1 MISFI
6 AIVFSVFELWAN
18 SFAKIPGIERNA
30 IFLLFVMV
38 LSFLSYPF
46 LKRGKKGRIDLVTS
60 IILAVLGV
68 AVCLYVVFF
77 QSDLHLNRGSIPKQ
91 YEYILAAIAVILV
104 LEATRR
110 SIGLIIPVIGVL
122 FILYAVLGRYL
133 PGNLAHRGIPLTRV
147 LYRMYF
153 TYEGLFGTPIT
164 VASTYIFL
172 FILFGSFLNA
182 CGVGKFFSELAMS
195 MAGKRR
201 GGPAHVAVISSG
213 IMGTINGSAAANVAT
228 TGTITIPLMKEIG
241 FTPHMAGAIEAAAS
255 TGGMIMPP
263 IMGAAAFL
271 MASFLEVPYI
281 TIIKAAIVPA
291 ILYYLAIFFVVI
303 WESNKLQLA
312 IPDKKQQEEI
322 IPLGRLLLTKGQLL
336 LPIVVI
342 TALLVLGFTPLFSG
356 FLGIVTTI
364 LVSFFRKDTRLT
376 LKSLMEAL
384 DSAGRS
390 IIQIGTACAAAGIIV
405 GIANLT
411 GVGASIALNII
422 KLSGGNLFLALVF
435 IMAVTLIMS
444 MGLPATALYIIV
456 AVISAP
462 ALVQMG
468 VTPLAAHFFVFWFGV
483 MSNITPPVCLASYTA
498 AGIARSD
505 PNKTAWYGLKL
516 ASTGFI
522 IPFIFAYNPI
532 LLMEA
537 MNPFRLV
544 LAIITA
550 TIGVFSLS
558 ISIANFYKRK
568 LMVWERI
575 LFFANALLLIRPGII
590 TDTIGLVLLVVL
602 LILNVKIKGPQKSKA

>member
-1 MISFI
+1 
-6 AIVFSVFELWAN
+6 
-18 SFAKIPGIERNA
+18 
-30 IFLLFVMV
+30 
-38 LSFLSYPF
+38 
-46 LKRGKKGRIDLVTS
+46 
-60 IILAVLGV
+60 
-68 AVCLYVVFF
+68 
-77 QSDLHLNRGSIPKQ
+77 
-91 YEYILAAIAVILV
+91 
-104 LEATRR
+104 
-110 SIGLIIPVIGVL
+110 
-122 FILYAVLGRYL
+122 
-133 PGNLAHRGIPLTRV
+133 
-147 LYRMYF
+147 
-153 TYEGLFGTPIT
+153 
-164 VASTYIFL
+164 
-172 FILFGSFLNA
+172 
-182 CGVGKFFSELAMS
+182 
-195 MAGKRR
+195 
-201 GGPAHVAVISSG
+201 
-213 IMGTINGSAAANVAT
+213 
-228 TGTITIPLMKEIG
+228 MKEIG